1 MTYPVRY
8 GWPEFDVSATA
19 GWVRA
24 AGADICALRR
34 SAPTPSRQVPTGPQ
48 RLSDGK
54 IGPPCYSFG
63 VDKRADIQKL
73 VDLVARLRGED
84 GCPWDREQTRETL
97 KPMLIEEAYEVLDAL
112 DGTSPEE
119 LKEELGDL
127 LFQVVF
133 HAQIAQE
140 KGEFRLADIIDRLH
154 EKMVRRHPH
163 VFGGADL
170 RTADDVL
177 RNWEDIKA
185 AEKGTSSS
193 SRPDSGKSLLDGIP
207 SRLPALHQA
216 YQMTAKASRVGF
228 DWPSLEAILEKLK
241 EEAAEVMEAQEAK
254 NQARL
259 IDEAGDLLFV
269 AVNVARFLGADPETA
284 LRRSNRKFERRFRY
298 VETEIKRQGRE
309 LKDASLA
316 EMDALWE
323 EAKKLELDS
332 APETPPSPSADR
344 G

>member
-1 MTYPVRY
+1 M
-8 GWPEFDVSATA
+8 DN
-19 GWVRA
+19 
-24 AGADICALRR
+24 
-34 SAPTPSRQVPTGPQ
+34 
-48 RLSDGK
+48 
-54 IGPPCYSFG
+54 
-63 VDKRADIQKL
+63 RADIQKL
-73 VDLVARLRGED
+73 VDLVARLRGEN
-84 GCPWDREQTRETL
+84 GCPWDREQTRESL
-97 KPMLIEEAYEVLDAL
+97 KPMLIEEAYEALDAL
-112 DGTSPEE
+112 DGASPAE

-185 AEKGTSSS
+185 AERGTSSS
-193 SRPDSGKSLLDGIP
+193 SSPDSSISLLDGIP

-228 DWPSLEAILEKLK
+228 DWPDLEAILEKLK
-241 EEAAEVMEAQEAK
+241 EETAETLEAYAAK
-254 NQARL
+254 DQARL
-259 IDEAGDLLFV
+259 IDETGDLLFV
-269 AVNVARFLGADPETA
+269 AVNVARFLSVDPETA

-298 VETEIKRQGRE
+298 VEARIKSQGRE

-316 EMDALWE
+316 EMDALWD
-323 EAKKLELDS
+323 EAKKQERAS
-332 APETPPSPSADR
+332 AQENDTPPSDTSR
-344 G
+344 GRSLR

>member
-1 MTYPVRY
+1 M
-8 GWPEFDVSATA
+8 GNKH
-19 GWVRA
+19 
-24 AGADICALRR
+24 ADIE
-34 SAPTPSRQVPTGPQ
+34 
-48 RLSDGK
+48 
-54 IGPPCYSFG
+54 
-63 VDKRADIQKL
+63 KL
-73 VDLVARLRGED
+73 MLLVAQLRSEK
-84 GCPWDREQTRETL
+84 GCPWDKEQTRETL

-112 DGTSPEE
+112 DGASPTE

-154 EKMVRRHPH
+154 DKMVRRHPH

-185 AEKGTSSS
+185 AERGTTSP

-216 YQMTAKASRVGF
+216 YQVTAKASRVGF
-228 DWPSLEAILEKLK
+228 DWHSLEAILEKLK
-241 EEAAEVMEAQEAK
+241 EEAAEATEAHIARD
-254 NQARL
+254 QARL

-298 VETEIKRQGRE
+298 LEAKIKSQGRE

-316 EMDALWE
+316 EMDALWD

-332 APETPPSPSADR
+332 APGKPVAPSGKAT
-344 G
+344 